1 VRDVRGDISRLKTL
15 STIPVVMKR
24 LLETISDENSSFVE
38 LSEIIQH
45 DQSLSERVVAIAN
58 APYFWHSGLI
68 NNLEQATLLLGYDL
82 VRSIAIS
89 ISVFDLLGKDE
100 ARRMKELW
108 AHSYEVGL
116 IAGLLCDK
124 VPVTSGGVC
133 FLGGLLHD
141 IGRVLFYTLYTPEYK
156 PVMFDEA
163 VTEREKELFDTDH
176 STAGGW
182 FLEYSLFPEE
192 IIFAVRHHHGIQGCE
207 KHKGIAV
214 TVHLAEALSSVLVP
228 RNEADGVWDEDKE
241 RLFYKSGLKREDM
254 EHIGSIVRRETPFID
269 SFFGM

>member
-1 VRDVRGDISRLKTL
+1 MRDIQVDISGLKTL

-24 LLETISDENSSFVE
+24 LLETISDEDSSFVD

-89 ISVFDLLGKDE
+89 ISVFELLGKDE
-100 ARRMKELW
+100 AKKMRELW

-124 VPVTSGGVC
+124 VPVTSGAVC

-141 IGRVLFYTLYTPEYK
+141 IGRVIFYTLYGPEYRT
-156 PVMFDEA
+156 VMFDEA
-163 VTEREKELFDTDH
+163 VTEKEMALFNADH
-176 STAGGW
+176 GTAGGW

-192 IIFAVRHHHGIQGCE
+192 IIFAVKHHHSLKGCE

-214 TVHLAEALSSVLVP
+214 TVNLAEALSSFLTS
-228 RNEADGVWDEDKE
+228 RNEADGCWSKDKE
-241 RLFYKSGLKREDM
+241 RLFYKSGLKKEDL
-254 EHIGSIVRRETPFID
+254 EHIGTIVRKETPFIEN
-269 SFFGM
+269 FFEM

>member
-1 VRDVRGDISRLKTL
+1 MRDIQGDISSLKTI

-24 LLETISDENSSFVE
+24 LLETINDENSSFVD

-89 ISVFDLLGKDE
+89 VSVFDLLGKDE
-100 ARRMKELW
+100 GRRMKELW

-124 VPVTSGGVC
+124 VPVTSGAVC
-133 FLGGLLHD
+133 FLAGLLHD
-141 IGRVLFYTLYTPEYK
+141 IGRVIFYTLYAPEYRA
-156 PVMFDEA
+156 VMFDEA
-163 VTEREKELFDTDH
+163 VIEKETGLFDADH
-176 STAGGW
+176 GTAGGW

-192 IIFAVRHHHGIQGCE
+192 IISAVRHHHSLKGCE

-214 TVHLAEALSSVLVP
+214 TVHLAEALSSLFTP
-228 RNEADGVWDEDKE
+228 RTEADGSWSKDKE
-241 RLFYKSGLKREDM
+241 RLFYKNGLKKEDID
-254 EHIGSIVRRETPFID
+254 HIGTIVRQESPFIEN
-269 SFFGM
+269 FFEM

>member
-1 VRDVRGDISRLKTL
+1 MRDVRGDISRLKTL

-24 LLETISDENSSFVE
+24 LLETVDDENSSFVE

-45 DQSLSERVVAIAN
+45 DQSLAERVVAIAN
-58 APYFWHSGLI
+58 APYFWHSGLV
-68 NNLEQATLLLGYDL
+68 NNLEQAVLLLGYDL

-89 ISVFDLLGKDE
+89 ISVFEFLGRKE
-100 ARRMKELW
+100 AKRMKEFW

-141 IGRVLFYTLYTPEYK
+141 IGRVVFYALYGPEYK
-156 PVMFDEA
+156 DVMFEESL
-163 VTEREKELFDTDH
+163 TERELELFDADH
-176 STAGGW
+176 CSAGGW
-182 FLEYSLFPEE
+182 FLESSLFPEE
-192 IIFAVRHHHGIQGCE
+192 IVFAVRYHHRLEGCD

-214 TVHLAEALSSVLVP
+214 TVHLAEALSAVIAP
-228 RNEADGVWDEDKE
+228 RNEADGAWSEEKE
-241 RLFYKSGLKREDM
+241 RLLVKSGLTREDV
-254 EHIGSIVRRETPFID
+254 EHIGSMVRREAPFIE
-269 SFFGM
+269 SFFEM

>member
-1 VRDVRGDISRLKTL
+1 MRDIQGDISNLKTL
-15 STIPVVMKR
+15 STIPLVMKR
-24 LLETISDENSSFVE
+24 LLETINDENSSFVD

-100 ARRMKELW
+100 AKRMRTLW

-124 VPVTSGGVC
+124 VPVTAGGVC

-141 IGRVLFYTLYTPEYK
+141 IGRVILYTLYAPEYRAI
-156 PVMFDEA
+156 MFDKT
-163 VTEREKELFDTDH
+163 VTEKETGLFDADH
-176 STAGGW
+176 SAAGGW

-192 IIFAVRHHHGIQGCE
+192 IIFAVRYHHSLKGCE
-207 KHKGIAV
+207 RHRGIV
-214 TVHLAEALSSVLVP
+214 ITVHLAEALSSVLTT
-228 RNEADGVWDEDKE
+228 RNEADGVWNEEKE
-241 RLFYKSGLKREDM
+241 RLFYKIGLKKEDI
-254 EHIGSIVRRETPFID
+254 EDIGTIVRKESPLIEE
-269 SFFGM
+269 FFEM

>member
-1 VRDVRGDISRLKTL
+1 MRDIQKDISGLKTL

-89 ISVFDLLGKDE
+89 ISVFDLLDKDE
-100 ARRMKELW
+100 ARRMRELW
-108 AHSYEVGL
+108 AHSYEVGI

-124 VPVTSGGVC
+124 VPVTSGAVC

-141 IGRVLFYTLYTPEYK
+141 IGRVIFYTLYAPEYR
-156 PVMFDEA
+156 PIMFDEA
-163 VTEREKELFDTDH
+163 VTEKETGLFDADH
-176 STAGGW
+176 SAAGGW

-192 IIFAVRHHHGIQGCE
+192 IISAVRHHHSLKGCE
-207 KHKGIAV
+207 RHKGIAI
-214 TVHLAEALSSVLVP
+214 TVHLAEALSSLLSP
-228 RNEADGVWDEDKE
+228 RNEADGFWSKDKE
-241 RLFYKSGLKREDM
+241 RLFYKSGLKKEDM
-254 EHIGSIVRRETPFID
+254 EHIGTIVRKESPLVKN
-269 SFFGM
+269 FFEM

>member
-1 VRDVRGDISRLKTL
+1 MRNIQEDISSLKTI

-24 LLETISDENSSFVE
+24 LLETINDEDSSFVD

-89 ISVFDLLGKDE
+89 ISVFDLLGKEE
-100 ARRMKELW
+100 AKRMRELW

-116 IAGLLCDK
+116 IAGLLCEK
-124 VPVTSGGVC
+124 LPVTAGGVC

-141 IGRVLFYTLYTPEYK
+141 IGRVIFYTLYAPEYRAI
-156 PVMFDEA
+156 MFDEA
-163 VTEREKELFDTDH
+163 VNEKETGLFDVDH
-176 STAGGW
+176 SAAGGW

-192 IIFAVRHHHGIQGCE
+192 IVSAVRHHHSLKGCE
-207 KHKGIAV
+207 RHKGIAI
-214 TVHLAEALSSVLVP
+214 TVHLAEALSSVLAP
-228 RNEADGVWDEDKE
+228 RNEVDGFWNKEKE
-241 RLFYKSGLKREDM
+241 RLFYKNGLKKEDM
-254 EHIGSIVRRETPFID
+254 EHIETIIRQETPFIEN
-269 SFFGM
+269 FFEM